1 MHQLR
6 WATQSD
12 YPFIA
17 NSYLKS
23 YRCAPAA
30 KAMINDVYFP
40 EYKARLEAIVA
51 TGSVLVA
58 CASDDPDQI
67 LGYLLFS
74 ELAGRTILHYVYV
87 KYPFRQH
94 GIAKSLIL
102 TAKPDFGNS
111 HTVITH
117 QPKGWQE
124 VSNKYQLVYNPALV
138 KETK

>member
-30 KAMINDVYFP
+30 KAMINDVYYP
-40 EYKARLEAIVA
+40 EYKARLEAMVA
-51 TGSVLVA
+51 SGSVLVA
-58 CASDDPDQI
+58 CASDDADQI
-67 LGYLLFS
+67 LGYLLFT
-74 ELAGRTILHYVYV
+74 ELAGQAVLHYVYV

-94 GIAKSLIL
+94 GIATALVL
-102 TAKPDFGNS
+102 AAKPNFGTPY
-111 HTVITH
+111 TVVTH
-117 QPKGWQE
+117 QPKSWQA
-124 VSNKYQLVYNPALV
+124 VSEKYKLVYNPALIR
-138 KETK
+138 ETK

>member
-23 YRCAPAA
+23 YRSAPAA

-40 EYKARLEAIVA
+40 EYKARLEAMVA
-51 TGSVLVA
+51 SGSVLVA
-58 CASDDPDQI
+58 CATDDPDQI
-67 LGYLLFS
+67 LGYLIFT
-74 ELAGRTILHYVYV
+74 ELAGHTLLHYVYV

-94 GIAKSLIL
+94 GIASNLIA
-102 TAKPDFGNS
+102 TAKPDFNKT
-111 HTVITH
+111 HTVVTH
-117 QPKGWQE
+117 QPKSWQE

-138 KETK
+138 RGTK